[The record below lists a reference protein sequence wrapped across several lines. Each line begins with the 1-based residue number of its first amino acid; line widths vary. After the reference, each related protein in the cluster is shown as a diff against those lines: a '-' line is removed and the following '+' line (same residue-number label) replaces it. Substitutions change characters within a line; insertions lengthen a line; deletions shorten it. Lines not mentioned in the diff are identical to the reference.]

1 MMEFFRNV
9 AIFFVSILFDLYIF
23 VVMLRLLLQWCRA
36 NYYNPV
42 AQFTVALTNP
52 IVKPLRRILPAFHNI
67 DLSLILLLV
76 VLEFVKL
83 LIILL
88 LLKQLP
94 NIGLA
99 LVWTCLL
106 LINKLLNFYFFAI
119 IVRVILSW
127 FLHHFQTNPITK
139 ILFVL
144 TEPILYPARRLLPPI
159 SGLDLSPLLVI
170 IGLKVISMF
179 IVFLLA
185 TLGAPVL
192 LT

>member
-1 MMEFFRNV
+1 MIEFFRNV

-23 VVMLRLLLQWCRA
+23 IVMLRLLLQWCGA
-36 NYYNPV
+36 NYYNPI
-42 AQFTVALTNP
+42 AQFTVSLTNP
-52 IVKPLRRILPAFHNI
+52 IVKPLRRILPAIHNI

-76 VLEFVKL
+76 VLEFIKL

-94 NIGLA
+94 NIGLV

-119 IVRVILSW
+119 IGRVILSW
-127 FLHHFQTNPITK
+127 VLHHFQANPITK

-144 TEPILYPARRLLPPI
+144 TEPILRPARRLLPPI
-159 SGLDLSPLLVI
+159 SGFDLSPLLVI